1 MESVPTTNQ
10 IEGRR
15 AATLVTKRP
24 QSELCAIGAF
34 AVDYFFGYPVPV
46 EKHVEIIALD
56 IHADEIQQQEQHR
69 WRFPVI
75 VIIVKDLSIVASDNP
90 IRGTDQ

>member
-1 MESVPTTNQ
+1 MQSVPTTNLT
-10 IEGRR
+10 EGKR
-15 AATLVTKRP
+15 AATLITKWP

-34 AVDYFFGYPVPV
+34 AVDHFFGYPVPV

-56 IHADEIQQQEQHR
+56 IQADEIQQQEQQR

-75 VIIVKDLSIVASDNP
+75 VIVVKDISIVASDNT